1 MQINLIITQECYDL
15 IRSKLCPSD
24 DPNEQF
30 GFALA
35 GTSSHTGGCNILLRK
50 FIYADNSCLVHQ
62 SGAAVRPDPRFVQ
75 YIWKIA
81 KLSNSSLV
89 DFHTHPFAGGN
100 VCFSSIDDNS
110 ERESFPKAVKYL
122 GKGPHASVVLG
133 KDSLD
138 ARWFNTQTSIIEP
151 ITTVKILAQKLV
163 VLTPTSARLK
173 KVCKILAES

>member
-1 MQINLIITQECYDL
+1 MQANLIIPQECYEL
-15 IRSKLCPSD
+15 IRSKLCPLD

-35 GTSSHTGGCNILLRK
+35 GTSTHTGGCNILLRK
-50 FIYADNSCLVHQ
+50 FIYADNSCLIHQ
-62 SGAAVRPDPRFVQ
+62 SGAAVKPDPRFVK
-75 YIWKIA
+75 YIWRIA

-89 DFHTHPFAGGN
+89 DFHTHPFAGRN
-100 VCFSSIDDNS
+100 VCFSGIDDRS

-138 ARWFNTQTSIIEP
+138 ARWFNTQTATIEP
-151 ITTVKILAQKLV
+151 IAAVKILGQTLAV
-163 VLTPTSARLK
+163 VTPTSARLK
-173 KVCKILAES
+173 RSLQNVS